1 MAKAEE
7 REEDRWMARISA
19 GDQEAFEL
27 LVRAWTARVHSFV
40 LKILRDRQQAEEVTQ
55 DAFLKVWRQA
65 AAYDRSRGR
74 ASSWIFSIAH
84 NQAIDRLRS
93 NRVRGAVVT
102 APHEDMAAFVQA
114 APSGVGAWERL
125 RMEEALGRLSEA
137 QREVVYLAYF
147 EGLSREEISERLGIP
162 VGTAKT
168 RLRDALIKLR
178 GVYRDPGA
186 ELQGLDGGSASSCSG
201 GKP

>member
-1 MAKAEE
+1 MATLEE
-7 REEDRWMARISA
+7 REEDRWMGLIGA
-19 GDQEAFEL
+19 GDEGAFEL

-55 DAFLKVWRQA
+55 DVFLKVWRQA
-65 AAYDRSRGR
+65 ASFDRSRGR
-74 ASSWIFSIAH
+74 ASSWLFSIAH
-84 NQAIDRLRS
+84 HQAIDRLRA

-114 APSGVGAWERL
+114 TPSGVGAWERL
-125 RMEEALGRLSEA
+125 RMEQALGRLSA
-137 QREVVYLAYF
+137 PQREVVYLAYF
-147 EGLSREEISERLGIP
+147 DGLSREELAQRLGIP

-178 GVYRDPGA
+178 GSYQDPSG
-186 ELQGLDGGSASSCSG
+186 ELKRLDDGPEPSCSG
-201 GKP
+201 GRP